1 MAYSTYSFQD
11 SLTIHNNRHLK
22 WLDTTGTSRSNVI
35 SMDAF
40 NNVNLG
46 SSFGDVYINS
56 SSTRNSYT
64 FMNASSGGVIV
75 PNRLGVGFSST
86 SFSSTVA
93 LCKNAYIGL
102 HTDEG
107 FLGLAAGSS
116 ASTGSKIVMYNNTT
130 GGHLDIHSGTGSI
143 GLYIGDSEKV
153 QVTTTGSVNF
163 MPDGTTIKA
172 TISRDQM
179 TLNSDLVITS
189 TSESMGPST
198 GALQVRGGMGV
209 AGDLSVSGTLS
220 IASVTGNINF
230 DSSQSSVSSTTG
242 AIFITGG
249 LGISNTMDA
258 TSVSSGGGIT
268 CSGGVAVRK
277 QMYLGGALNITNTT
291 PASNSVTGSIVT
303 YGGIGANGAIC
314 VRTYD
319 EPQVRIAPVN
329 NNSPSTISFYTGNN
343 FSGSKWI
350 MGHLGTGKFGV
361 TFGDSIAST
370 AIEIS
375 TSGSVTVSGD
385 MYLGGPVL
393 AVPKGTTAGRPSNAT
408 TGSIRFNT
416 DLNQF
421 EGYLN
426 STWGSIG
433 GGGSASDL
441 DGTTFLAPEIAP
453 GVGDGNLRFVTK
465 NVERMRINSAGNIGI
480 GTSSPAFSLEV
491 VGDVNIQLGLTAG
504 STYVEGTLD
513 VLNDSTFYGAITNA
527 SDIRLKENIQ
537 DLGSVLDKIN
547 DIRTVRFNYRY
558 ANRQQ
563 PQIGF
568 IAQDF
573 LDHFPELTKKTMDD
587 FYTLDYSKCTVLLL
601 QCIKDLRSEVLDLR
615 TKVLDLQAKVID

>member
-1 MAYSTYSFQD
+1 
-11 SLTIHNNRHLK
+11 
-22 WLDTTGTSRSNVI
+22 
-35 SMDAF
+35 MDAF

-64 FMNASSGGVIV
+64 FMNVSSGGVIV
-75 PNRLGVGFSST
+75 PNRLGIGFSST
-86 SFSSTVA
+86 SFSNTVA

-107 FLGLAAGSS
+107 FLGLAAGTSS
-116 ASTGSKIVMYNNTT
+116 STGSKIVMYNNTT
-130 GGHLDIHSGTGSI
+130 GGHLNIHSGTGNIS
-143 GLYIGDSEKV
+143 LYVGDSEKV

-163 MPDGTTIKA
+163 MPDGTTVKA
-172 TISRDQM
+172 TISSDRM

-189 TSESMGPST
+189 TSDSTGPST
-198 GALQVRGGMGV
+198 GALQVLGGMGV
-209 AGDLSVSGTLS
+209 RGDLSISGTLS
-220 IASVTGNINF
+220 IESVTGNINF

-268 CSGGVAVRK
+268 CSGGVAVMK
-277 QMYLGGALNITNTT
+277 KMYLGGALNITNTT

-314 VRTYD
+314 VRTSD
-319 EPQVRIAPVN
+319 EPQIRIAPVT
-329 NNSPSTISFYTGNN
+329 NNSPSTISFYPESN
-343 FSGSKWI
+343 FSGSKWNI
-350 MGHLGTGKFGV
+350 GHLGTGKFGIAFDDGV
-361 TFGDSIAST
+361 AST
-370 AIEIS
+370 AIEIA
-375 TSGSVTVSGD
+375 TSGRVTVSGD

-433 GGGSASDL
+433 GGGGNASDL
-441 DGTTFLAPEIAP
+441 EGTTFLAPEIAP

-465 NVERMRINSAGNIGI
+465 NLERMRINSAGNIGI

-491 VGDVNIQLGLTAG
+491 VGDVNIQLGLTTG

-537 DLGSVLDKIN
+537 DLGNVLDKIN

-558 ANRQQ
+558 ANRQH

-573 LDHFPELTKKTMDD
+573 LKHFPELTKKTMDD
-587 FYTLDYSKCTVLLL
+587 FYTLDYSKCTVLLM
-601 QCIKDLRSEVLDLR
+601 QCIKELKSEVLNLRAEVLDLR
-615 TKVLDLQAKVID
+615 ELNLRAEVLDLRDEVLDAKLPRGGTF